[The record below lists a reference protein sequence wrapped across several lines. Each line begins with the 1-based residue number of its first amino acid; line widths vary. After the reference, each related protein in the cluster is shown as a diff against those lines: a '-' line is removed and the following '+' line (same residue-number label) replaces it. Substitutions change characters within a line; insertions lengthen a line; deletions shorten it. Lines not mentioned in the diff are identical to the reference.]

1 MAGEVDLLFQVGEGL
16 GDCLDLIDITRGV
29 EGLAVGDGGGVPGF
43 LRELLCAFGDQQRHR
58 IASQSGAGI
67 IKEPGDQGFRCSAVD
82 GQHQVEG
89 ESAGLRSLGPVREEG
104 LQIGEGKGLLFS
116 EFTFH
121 DHFHGRAQ
129 PVASDPVAGLD
140 GTEERQQGGGP
151 GLGEGSEGHRGLRI
165 SRPLG
170 SHRLDGGD
178 LLLQIGGQFGL
189 GVLQRSEHENKPGQ
203 TGRKGSGNHDGRI
216 LAGSGHDS
224 SMGWLPRNP
233 GRHLFFKWSRVTGWS
248 PPHRQHTSRA
258 GRRRRRK

>member
-1 MAGEVDLLFQVGEGL
+1 MVGIAGDFLEFAVGFVEIHLAVGITGGEGLPCHLGFLARVPGLEVDFLLRREFLPKALAVSVVKRSDNLPIGQKTEMAGQVDLLFQVGEGL

-43 LRELLCAFGDQQRHR
+43 LRELLCALGDQQRHR

-82 GQHQVEG
+82 GQHEVEG

-104 LQIGEGKGLLFS
+104 LQIGKGKGLLFS

-140 GTEERQQGGGP
+140 GTQERQQGGGP
-151 GLGEGSEGHRGLRI
+151 GLGE
-165 SRPLG
+165 
-170 SHRLDGGD
+170 
-178 LLLQIGGQFGL
+178 
-189 GVLQRSEHENKPGQ
+189 
-203 TGRKGSGNHDGRI
+203 
-216 LAGSGHDS
+216 
-224 SMGWLPRNP
+224 
-233 GRHLFFKWSRVTGWS
+233 
-248 PPHRQHTSRA
+248 
-258 GRRRRRK
+258 